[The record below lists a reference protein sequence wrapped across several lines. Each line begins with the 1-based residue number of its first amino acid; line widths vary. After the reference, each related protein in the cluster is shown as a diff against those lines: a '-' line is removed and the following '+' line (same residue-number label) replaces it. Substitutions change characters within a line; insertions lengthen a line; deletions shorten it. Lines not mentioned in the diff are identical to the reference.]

1 MPRRRSNER
10 EAEVAAAGQRR
21 RLAAAAITTHPREF
35 VAIVMAIAATIA
47 IFVNALF
54 LQHGPHPAP
63 IFATRPLMRSVIM
76 PPKRAAAPA
85 PLDSHGKLV
94 ANIQQALTAKGF
106 YDGAIDGLWG
116 AKTDSAVR
124 DFLRASG
131 SNAGVEASD
140 TLLHAIQASAARAN
154 QTVAPPANDPI
165 ARLLKPSAA
174 SEAGTVPRQRQTSAC
189 SPSSTC
195 SPSSAT
201 GRSSRPASSTRIP
214 KSRSRNSSA
223 SMRWRRPAKCPTSWC
238 RRSAPWPAIRWSDWS
253 ARGLSAT

>member
-1 MPRRRSNER
+1 
-10 EAEVAAAGQRR
+10 
-21 RLAAAAITTHPREF
+21 
-35 VAIVMAIAATIA
+35 MAIAATIA

-76 PPKRAAAPA
+76 PPKRAAAPV

-94 ANIQQALTAKGF
+94 ADIQQALSAKGF

-131 SNAGVEASD
+131 SNAGVDASD
-140 TLLHAIQASAARAN
+140 TLLRAIKASAVRAG
-154 QTVAPPANDPI
+154 QTAAPPANDPI
-165 ARLLKPSAA
+165 ARLLRPQRAHTRACARSPRRRPTRACARSSA
-174 SEAGTVPRQRQTSAC
+174 
-189 SPSSTC
+189 C

-201 GRSSRPASSTRIP
+201 GRSSRPASSTPTP

-223 SMRWRRPAKCPTSWC
+223 NMRWRRPARSPTSWC
-238 RRSAPWPAIRWSDWS
+238 RRSAPWPAIRLSDWS
-253 ARGLSAT
+253 ARGLRAT

>member
-1 MPRRRSNER
+1 
-10 EAEVAAAGQRR
+10 VAAAGASG
-21 RLAAAAITTHPREF
+21 LTAAITTHPREF
-35 VAIVMAIAATIA
+35 VAIVMAVAATIA

-76 PPKRAAAPA
+76 PPKRAAAPV

-94 ANIQQALTAKGF
+94 ADIQQALTAKGF

-140 TLLHAIQASAARAN
+140 TLLNAIQASAVRASP
-154 QTVAPPANDPI
+154 TAAPPANDPI
-165 ARLLKPSAA
+165 ARLLKPSAPA
-174 SEAGTVPRQRQTSAC
+174 PATAPVSDKRVRAVQRVLAAFGYGQIEPTGVVDAQTKAAIEKFQREHAMAPTGEVSDKLVKALGALAG
-189 SPSSTC
+189 
-195 SPSSAT
+195 
-201 GRSSRPASSTRIP
+201 RP
-214 KSRSRNSSA
+214 
-223 SMRWRRPAKCPTSWC
+223 
-238 RRSAPWPAIRWSDWS
+238 
-253 ARGLSAT
+253 LE

>member
-1 MPRRRSNER
+1 MSKPKKRRSRKLPRRRSNER
-10 EAEVAAAGQRR
+10 EAEVAAAGHGAG
-21 RLAAAAITTHPREF
+21 LTAAITTHPREF

-76 PPKRAAAPA
+76 PPKRAAAPV

-140 TLLHAIQASAARAN
+140 TLLNAIRASAARAN

-165 ARLLKPSAA
+165 ARLLKPSAPA
-174 SEAGTVPRQRQTSAC
+174 ATPAPAPDTRVRAVQRVLAEFGYGQIQPTGLIDTNTKVAIEKFQREHAMAPTGEVTDKLVQALGAMAGHP
-189 SPSSTC
+189 
-195 SPSSAT
+195 
-201 GRSSRPASSTRIP
+201 
-214 KSRSRNSSA
+214 
-223 SMRWRRPAKCPTSWC
+223 
-238 RRSAPWPAIRWSDWS
+238 
-253 ARGLSAT
+253 LE